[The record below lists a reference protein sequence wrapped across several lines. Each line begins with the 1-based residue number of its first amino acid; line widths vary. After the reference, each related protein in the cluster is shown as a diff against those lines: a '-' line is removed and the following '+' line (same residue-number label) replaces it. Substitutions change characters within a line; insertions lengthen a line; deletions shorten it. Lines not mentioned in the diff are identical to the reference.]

1 MLDIKAIGRNLRILR
16 EGTGC
21 NRQRIA
27 MFLDAKYSLIS
38 KIETGER
45 IMSADM
51 LDKLASFYGVATT
64 EILNKVVEP
73 KPLPDGFRCSDL
85 SYNDMMTICRNNKIM
100 LNAEFMSSLLERKT
114 PIDNQ

>member
-1 MLDIKAIGRNLRILR
+1 MNNNKTIGKNLQILR

-27 MFLDAKYSLIS
+27 MFLNTKYSLMS

-45 IMSADM
+45 RISADL
-51 LDKLASFYGVATT
+51 LDKLASFYGIATS
-64 EILNKVVEP
+64 EILNDVVKP

-85 SYNDMMTICRNNKIM
+85 SYNDMLAICRNNRIM
-100 LNAEFMSSLLERKT
+100 LNSNHE
-114 PIDNQ
+114 

>member
-1 MLDIKAIGRNLRILR
+1 MNNNKTIGKNLQILR

-27 MFLDAKYSLIS
+27 MFLNMKYSLMS

-45 IMSADM
+45 SISADL
-51 LDKLASFYGVATT
+51 LDKLASFYGIATS
-64 EILNKVVEP
+64 EILNDVVKP

-85 SYNDMMTICRNNKIM
+85 SYNDMMTICRNNRIM
-100 LNAEFMSSLLERKT
+100 LNSEFMSSLV
-114 PIDNQ
+114 P

>member
-27 MFLDAKYSLIS
+27 MFLDVKYSLIS

-45 IMSADM
+45 IISTDM
-51 LDKLASFYGVATT
+51 LDKLSSFYGVATT

-73 KPLPDGFRCSDL
+73 KPLPDGFRSSDL
-85 SYNDMMTICRNNKIM
+85 SYNDMVMISNNNKFM
-100 LNAEFMSSLLERKT
+100 LNAEFTSSPQE
-114 PIDNQ
+114 